1 MTDRY
6 RIVLADDHPLFRRG
20 LKGMIE
26 GMQDMEVIG
35 EAGDGRAL
43 LSLLGT
49 LTPDLVILDLS
60 MPQLGGIEAV
70 REIKKHHPNVK
81 ALILTMHKDSAYFQ
95 EAVSAGAAGYLLK
108 EDTDPD
114 LFSAI
119 ATVRQGG
126 IYVSPQLLKGLAE
139 DWSQPD
145 SGKAGP
151 ASAPEALSPREKEIV
166 KLIAES
172 KSTKEIA
179 ALLAISERTVDHHRA
194 SILRKLNFKKQAD
207 IIKYALQKGY
217 I

>member
-26 GMQDMEVIG
+26 GRKDLEVIG
-35 EAGDGRAL
+35 EAGDGREL
-43 LSLLGT
+43 LSLLDT

-60 MPQLGGIEAV
+60 MPQLGGFEAV
-70 REIKKHHPNVK
+70 REIRKTHPGVK

-126 IYVSPQLLKGLAE
+126 TYVSPQLLKGLAE

-151 ASAPEALSPREKEIV
+151 ASAPEVLSPREKEIV

-179 ALLAISERTVDHHRA
+179 LFLSISERTVDHHRA
-194 SILRKLNFKKQAD
+194 NILRKLNFKKTAD
-207 IIKYALQKGY
+207 LVKYALQKGY